1 MYSAPTSGGKSLVAD
16 IIALRRLCATSKAIL
31 LVLPFVSLC
40 NEKASHW
47 EKLLSPLGYGVQRYF
62 GGQGRVL
69 PKLPDST
76 GIAVC
81 TIEKAN
87 SLVNAMLEAG
97 TLASSI
103 SAVIVDE
110 LHMVDDED
118 RGYLLELLLTKLRF
132 AVPST
137 DTCAGQ
143 SSHRPGSAGSGRSTR
158 PGRAGGSD
166 SPSPTT
172 QAATMRTQQAGGF
185 TQFVGSMVSTVPS
198 QCDGIQI
205 IGMSATL
212 PNVDLIGKWL
222 KAAVHTTDFRPVR
235 LPRHF

>member
-1 MYSAPTSGGKSLVAD
+1 MYSAPTSGGKSLVAE
-16 IIALRRLCATSKAIL
+16 IIALRRLCAANRPIL

-47 EKLLSPLGYGVQRYF
+47 EKLLSPLGLTVQRYF

-69 PKLPDST
+69 PKLPDKT
-76 GIAVC
+76 GIAIC

-87 SLVNAMLEAG
+87 SLVNAMLDAG
-97 TLASSI
+97 TLAASI

-132 AVPST
+132 AVPSA
-137 DTCAGQ
+137 DTYPGR
-143 SSHRPGSAGSGRSTR
+143 SSSRPGSAGSDRSPR
-158 PGRAGGSD
+158 PGSAGGCG
-166 SPSPTT
+166 SPSPGT
-172 QAATMRTQQAGGF
+172 QAGTLRTQQAGGF
-185 TQFVGSMVSTVPS
+185 TQFVGSMVSTAPS
-198 QCDGIQI
+198 QGDGIQI